1 MGVGGSGRRGRRA
14 VRRPAF
20 TPAQPRSPRDEL
32 RSAGAQVAV
41 ELHLA
46 PATGEQRA
54 WIARCLAEQLPA
66 TLAALRAGAI
76 DYRRAA
82 AIAEVAASHGGPIA
96 RAVEAT
102 VLPKAGQR
110 TISQHRI
117 AIDTAL
123 LEVAPRTAEQR
134 HTDAAAGRRVVH
146 YPTGDGM
153 ADTVATLTADG
164 MATLRT
170 ALDAAADAIKTATRG
185 ETRTLD
191 QLRADALVEMARRSL
206 TTGWLAGDTG
216 PSGRRLATQ
225 QGRRPHIQVTVPFST
240 LIGIDDHP
248 GHLDGYGPIPASV
261 ARRIAADGVWRRLLT
276 GPVSGRLLDY
286 GTSTYQPPAD
296 LRDYVIAR
304 DRTCVLPGCRQP
316 PAAARSTT
324 PSPTRPGPPQPG
336 TTARSP
342 ADTTSSKPTTAGSS
356 TNPTPATS
364 SGPVRSARPTS
375 ASPNPSAPSS
385 TWTTPVTAPTIHDG
399 QRGSPT
405 VRTQVIVYLAALAD
419 AVTEGTPGRFPEG
432 VIRSGWGQDRGNVSV
447 RADEPGFA
455 ITEPK
460 CRA

>member
-1 MGVGGSGRRGRRA
+1 VDRALPGRTATRHPGRA
-14 VRRPAF
+14 ARR
-20 TPAQPRSPRDEL
+20 
-32 RSAGAQVAV
+32 
-41 ELHLA
+41 
-46 PATGEQRA
+46 
-54 WIARCLAEQLPA
+54 
-66 TLAALRAGAI
+66 AI

-102 VLPKAGQR
+102 VLPTAGQR

-261 ARRIAADGVWRRLLT
+261 ARRIAADGGWRRLLT
-276 GPVSGRLLDY
+276 DPVSGRLLDY

-304 DRTCVLPGCRQP
+304 DRTCVFPGCRQP
-316 PAAARSTT
+316 ARRCQIDHTIPHPAGPTAAWNNGPLSGGHHILKTHHGWQLDQPHAGDFIWT
-324 PSPTRPGPPQPG
+324 SPVGKTYLRLPEPIGPILDLDD
-336 TTARSP
+336 TSDS
-342 ADTTSSKPTTAGSS
+342 ADDP
-356 TNPTPATS
+356 
-364 SGPVRSARPTS
+364 
-375 ASPNPSAPSS
+375 
-385 TWTTPVTAPTIHDG
+385 
-399 QRGSPT
+399 
-405 VRTQVIVYLAALAD
+405 
-419 AVTEGTPGRFPEG
+419 
-432 VIRSGWGQDRGNVSV
+432 
-447 RADEPGFA
+447 
-455 ITEPK
+455 
-460 CRA
+460 